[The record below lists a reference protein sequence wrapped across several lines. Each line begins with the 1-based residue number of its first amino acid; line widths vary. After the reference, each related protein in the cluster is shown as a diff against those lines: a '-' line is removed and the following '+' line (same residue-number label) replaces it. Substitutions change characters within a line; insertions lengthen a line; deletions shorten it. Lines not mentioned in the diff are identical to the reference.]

1 MKCSTR
7 CLTPEKTATVCKLAQ
22 VLPEIWMTLSLE
34 DKIWLLSERKHQ
46 QQEDEKVKNINSL
59 K

>member
-1 MKCSTR
+1 MK
-7 CLTPEKTATVCKLAQ
+7 LH

-34 DKIWLLSERKHQ
+34 DKIWLLSEKNHQ